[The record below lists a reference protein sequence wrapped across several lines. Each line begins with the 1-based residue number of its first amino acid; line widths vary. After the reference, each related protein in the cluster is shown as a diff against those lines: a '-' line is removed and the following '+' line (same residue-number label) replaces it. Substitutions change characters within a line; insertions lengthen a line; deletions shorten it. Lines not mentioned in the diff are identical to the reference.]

1 MQCWLEDLA
10 IDTGLSNTQHQR
22 NAKSTPVRYCLA
34 CHSDCVSTVGI
45 LVCLCSLSGWW
56 VQLHK
61 EHFCL
66 TQSNSWDIIPD
77 NYFKLLK
84 LSQFFC
90 PPLNLNLTLWIL
102 EFGSVSRKKI
112 AACRNGYF
120 DVTLIYENT
129 AYFCWELNLVHSLW
143 WNSYS
148 CCQIQLFSSFCSL

>member
-22 NAKSTPVRYCLA
+22 NAKSTPVRYCPA

-90 PPLNLNLTLWIL
+90 PPLNLNFIIW
-102 EFGSVSRKKI
+102 FGFQKKN
-112 AACRNGYF
+112 CRLQKRLFWCNVDIWKHSIF
-120 DVTLIYENT
+120 LLRIKSSSQ
-129 AYFCWELNLVHSLW
+129 LVMKFLLLLSDP
-143 WNSYS
+143 
-148 CCQIQLFSSFCSL
+148 II